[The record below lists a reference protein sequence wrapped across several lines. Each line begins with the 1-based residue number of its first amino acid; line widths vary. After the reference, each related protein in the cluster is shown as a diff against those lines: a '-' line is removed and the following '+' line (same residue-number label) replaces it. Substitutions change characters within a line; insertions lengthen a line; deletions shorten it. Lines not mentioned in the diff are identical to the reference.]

1 VQQPGWYHAD
11 GDPPDTVRYWD
22 GVEWADEVRPAP
34 ARPDRPPP
42 TGEPLMRSDRFG
54 GLGIRIAAGLIDG
67 VIQAVVVLP
76 LVLGVGSDD
85 AGSLNRLG
93 IVVGLVAFVVRAWL
107 IAVFGGTPGK
117 LLVGLRVTAA
127 DGMTTP
133 PGAEPAVKR
142 SAVDLVGLLPVLG
155 FALSLGVGILSVIY
169 VAQDP
174 ERRSVY
180 DRVGGTRVV
189 RSAYL

>member
-1 VQQPGWYHAD
+1 MQQPGWYHAE

-22 GVEWADEVRPAP
+22 GVEWADELRPAP
-34 ARPDRPPP
+34 PQPDRPPP
-42 TGEPLMRSDRFG
+42 SGDPLMRTDRFA

-67 VIQAVVVLP
+67 LIQALVILP
-76 LVLGVGSDD
+76 FVLGVGSDD
-85 AGSLNRLG
+85 AGALSRLG
-93 IVVGLVAFVVRAWL
+93 ILVGLVAFVVRAWL

-117 LLVGLRVTAA
+117 LLVGLRITAA
-127 DGMTTP
+127 DGVTTP
-133 PGAEPAVKR
+133 PGVEPAVKR

-155 FALSLGVGILSVIY
+155 FVLALAVGVMSLIY

-189 RSAYL
+189 RSSYL